1 LSSKTKLKLEV
12 PETKAL
18 DGSLI
23 QAVTAEF
30 ANESGKLLMIA
41 VVALSEFYTNFQR
54 DVILLSRFYSK
65 NVLLARLINC
75 FRQF

>member
-23 QAVTAEF
+23 QSVTAEF

-41 VVALSEFYTNFQR
+41 VVALS
-54 DVILLSRFYSK
+54 
-65 NVLLARLINC
+65 
-75 FRQF
+75 